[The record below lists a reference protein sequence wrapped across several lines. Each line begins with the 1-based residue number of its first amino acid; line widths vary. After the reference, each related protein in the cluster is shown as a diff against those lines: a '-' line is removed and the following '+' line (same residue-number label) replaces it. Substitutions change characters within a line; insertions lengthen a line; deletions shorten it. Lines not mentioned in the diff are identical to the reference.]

1 MEKSQTG
8 RKRTLYIVDY
18 CLTPHKSMPKCA
30 ILRSDE
36 RILAVGGV
44 SAFTRDREVEV
55 YEFENAYITP
65 GFLDS
70 HIHGA
75 GGFDCSQP
83 GNSPNSIGCMSR
95 TLAER
100 GVTSFVPTIVPAP
113 KAKMLETLD
122 LLSASI
128 IEQEQPGAEPVGIH
142 IEGPFLNRVKAGS
155 MEQNDLKEID
165 LGLIREFIATARGK
179 IVKMTFAPELED
191 AVKLVELLVENNI
204 LPSMGHSIADDKS
217 TLRAIDAGARCVT
230 HLFNGMPPLHQRDQN
245 LTSIA
250 LTDERVAIE
259 LILDGQHLNPR
270 MVDMACRCKPFDKVI
285 GISDAVQAAGM
296 PDGEY
301 TLGATRIVIRNG
313 VSRTPKGI
321 LAGSTRLLDSGWH
334 ELMSYSHMADTSASA
349 CVSLNPA
356 MILNL
361 NDRGVLQP
369 GKRADFA
376 VFSRTDNKPLMTVR
390 KGEIVY
396 NAGERNYRY
405 TPPSQE

>member
-8 RKRTLYIVDY
+8 RKRTLYIADY
-18 CLTPHKSMPKCA
+18 CLTPHKRMPKCA
-30 ILRSDE
+30 ILRSHE
-36 RILAVGGV
+36 RIMAIGGL
-44 SAFTRDREVEV
+44 SAFTRDREVEI
-55 YEFENAYITP
+55 YEFEDAYITP
-65 GFLDS
+65 GFIDS

-83 GNSPNSIGCMSR
+83 LESPNTISQMSQ
-95 TLAER
+95 TLSQR
-100 GVTSFVPTIVPAP
+100 GVTSFIPTIVPAS
-113 KAKMLETLD
+113 KEKMLENLD
-122 LLSASI
+122 ILSKLMQ
-128 IEQEQPGAEPVGIH
+128 QEQPGADPIGIH

-165 LGLIREFIATARGK
+165 LGLVREFIAASRGK
-179 IVKMTFAPELED
+179 LMKMTFAPELD
-191 AVKLVELLVENNI
+191 NSVKLVELLVENNI

-245 LTSIA
+245 LTSVA

-259 LILDGQHLNPR
+259 MILDGMHLNAR

-296 PDGEY
+296 PDGDY
-301 TLGATRIVIRNG
+301 TLGSTRIVIKNG

-356 MILNL
+356 MNL
-361 NDRGVLQP
+361 RLEDRGVLQP
-369 GKRADFA
+369 GKLADFA
-376 VFSRTDNKPLMTVR
+376 VFSNADNKPLMTVR

-396 NAGERNYRY
+396 NAGEHHYRY
-405 TPPSQE
+405 SPPQE

>member
-1 MEKSQTG
+1 MEKSQPG
-8 RKRTLYIVDY
+8 RKRTLYIADY
-18 CLTPHKSMPKCA
+18 GLTPHKSMPKFA
-30 ILRSDE
+30 ILRHQE

-44 SAFTRDREVEV
+44 SAFTRDREVEI

-65 GFLDS
+65 GFIDS

-83 GNSPNSIGCMSR
+83 DRSPNTIADMSR
-95 TLAER
+95 TLAKR
-100 GVTSFVPTIVPAP
+100 GVTSFIPTIVPAA
-113 KAKMLETLD
+113 KAGMLETLD
-122 LLSASI
+122 LLSQL
-128 IEQEQPGAEPVGIH
+128 IEQEQPGAEPLGIH

-165 LGLIREFIATARGK
+165 LGLTREFIAAARGK
-179 IVKMTFAPELED
+179 IVKMTFAPELKDSE
-191 AVKLVELLVENNI
+191 KLVELLLEHHI

-250 LTDERVAIE
+250 LTDGRVAIE
-259 LILDGQHLNPR
+259 MILDGQHLHPR

-301 TLGATRIVIRNG
+301 TLGTIKIIIKNG
-313 VSRTPKGI
+313 ISRTPKGI

-334 ELMSYSHMADTSASA
+334 ELMGYSHMAETSASA
-349 CVSLNPA
+349 CVTLNPA
-356 MILNL
+356 TILNL
-361 NDRGVLQP
+361 NDRGILQP

-376 VFSRTDNKPLMTVR
+376 IFSSIDNKPLMTVR
-390 KGEIVY
+390 QGEIIY
-396 NAGERNYRY
+396 NAGERNYRH
-405 TPPSQE
+405 TPSQE

>member
-1 MEKSQTG
+1 MEKSQIG

-44 SAFTRDREVEV
+44 SAFTRDREVEI

-65 GFLDS
+65 GFIDS

-83 GNSPNSIGCMSR
+83 GNSPNSISCMSR

-113 KAKMLETLD
+113 RAKMLETLD

-128 IEQEQPGAEPVGIH
+128 GQEQPGAEPVGIH

-301 TLGATRIVIRNG
+301 TLGATRIVIKNG

-390 KGEIVY
+390 KGEIIY
-396 NAGERNYRY
+396 NAGKRNYRY